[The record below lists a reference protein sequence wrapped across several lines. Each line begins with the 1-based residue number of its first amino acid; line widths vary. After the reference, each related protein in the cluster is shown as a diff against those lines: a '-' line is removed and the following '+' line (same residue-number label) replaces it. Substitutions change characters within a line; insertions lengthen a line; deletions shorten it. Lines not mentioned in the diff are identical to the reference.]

1 MGGESK
7 PVFEF
12 GPYRLDAMERVLMR
26 DGHPVP
32 LAPKTF
38 DLLMALVERHGHL
51 VEKER
56 LLQLVWPDAVV
67 EESNLSYNVSILR
80 KTLGDGEGAR
90 LIETV
95 PKRGYRFVAPVR
107 TSPSG
112 PDPGPRTRKLASA
125 GLALAALAGA
135 AAWLMGSG
143 WDRSEPL
150 LESTPVTAYA
160 GSELYPDLSPDGNHV
175 AFSWN
180 GAAEG
185 DYRIYVQQ
193 LGSSVPALLTAGP
206 GDDLSPVWAPDGR
219 TLAFLRVH
227 PGHSTA
233 SVYLLP
239 FPGGAERKL
248 ADLLYVRPNLGD
260 RYGAEIAW
268 YPNGQWL
275 VITDRPTPSASPA
288 LCLIS
293 TSTGEKRMLLPP
305 QGTPAADI
313 AAAVRPDGRYLL
325 FIRAKVFGR
334 TDLYGVSLS
343 DAGMPEGTPIALTSH
358 MDYRTVSPVWGPD
371 GGDIFFLTGPFT
383 GDLILWRMHGA
394 KPGTARPVPLT
405 GHGAVYLSTPRRSAD
420 SAFRLIYTK
429 SLRDSNIWRIRE
441 DRSGTISQPEP
452 LINSTRDDVN
462 AQFSPDGS
470 RIAFQ
475 STRSG
480 SNEIWICRSDGS
492 NAMRVSNI
500 GGAQVGGPHW
510 APDGERIIFHASPEG
525 SADLYVVNAN
535 GGPAL
540 RLTREPTQESVP
552 SWSRNGWIY
561 FSSNRLGPTDIW
573 KMPAEGGAP
582 IPVTAGR
589 GGSIALESIDGKW
602 LYYSRLDIDARVISL
617 RRVSVDGGE
626 SKEVLPSLANT
637 RAFFVVDEGVYF
649 IPAPDADKRTSIR
662 FLEFSSGKIRDVA
675 PIEKA
680 AGWGLSVFP
689 IARGLPRTIIY
700 SQVDQDGNDLM
711 LIQNLRGRQ

>member
-1 MGGESK
+1 MGVESK

-12 GPYRLDAMERVLMR
+12 GPYRLNAMEGVLMR
-26 DGHPVP
+26 DGRPVP

-38 DLLMALVERHGHL
+38 DLLLALVERHGHL

-80 KTLGDGEGAR
+80 KALGDGEGAR

-107 TSPSG
+107 VRTFG
-112 PDPGPRTRKLASA
+112 PDLKRRNRRWVSA
-125 GLALAALAGA
+125 GLVFAVLAGA
-135 AAWLMGSG
+135 AAWLTGSG
-143 WDRSEPL
+143 QNRSEPL
-150 LESTPVTAYA
+150 LESIPVTAYA
-160 GSELYPDLSPDGNHV
+160 GSELYPDLSPDGHQV

-185 DYRIYVQQ
+185 NYRIYVQQ
-193 LGSSVPALLTAGP
+193 LGSSVPAPLTSGP

-219 TLAFLRVH
+219 TLAFLRMH
-227 PGHSTA
+227 PGQHTA

-248 ADLLYVRPNLGD
+248 VDMLYVRPNLED

-275 VITDRPTPSASPA
+275 VITDRPSPSESPA

-305 QGTPAADI
+305 QGSPAADI

-325 FIRAKVFGR
+325 FIRAKAFGR
-334 TDLYGVSLS
+334 TDLYGVPLS
-343 DAGMPEGTPIALTSH
+343 ETGMPEGTPIALTSH
-358 MDYRTVSPVWGPD
+358 ANYRTVSPVWGPD
-371 GGDIFFLTGPFT
+371 GSDLFFLAGPFT
-383 GDLILWRMHGA
+383 GDLKLWRMHGA
-394 KPGTARPVPLT
+394 KQGAARPVPLT
-405 GHGAVYLSTPRRSAD
+405 GYGAVYLSTPRRGGD
-420 SAFRLIYTK
+420 STFRLIYTK
-429 SLRDSNIWRIRE
+429 SLQDTNIWRIRE
-441 DRSGTISQPEP
+441 DRSGTVSEPEP
-452 LINSTRDDVN
+452 LINSTRDDAN

-480 SNEIWICRSDGS
+480 SNEIWVCRSDGS

-510 APDGERIIFHASPEG
+510 APDGEKLIFHANPEG

-535 GGPAL
+535 GGPAR
-540 RLTREPTQESVP
+540 RLTREPTQEGGP

-582 IPVTAGR
+582 IPVTTGR
-589 GGSIALESIDGKW
+589 GGSMPVESIDGKW
-602 LYYSRLDIDARVISL
+602 VYYSRLDVDARITSL
-617 RRVSVDGGE
+617 RRISVEGGE
-626 SKEVLPSLANT
+626 SKEVLPSLVNT
-637 RAFFVVDEGVYF
+637 RAFFVVEDGVYF
-649 IPAPDADKRTSIR
+649 IPAPDADKHTSIR
-662 FLEFSSGKIRDVA
+662 FLEFSNGKIRDVA
-675 PIEKA
+675 PIEKT

-689 IARGLPRTIIY
+689 LARGLPRTILY
-700 SQVDQDGNDLM
+700 TQVDQDGNDLM
-711 LIQNLRGRQ
+711 LIQNLRGPQ

>member
-1 MGGESK
+1 MGEESK

-12 GPYRLDAMERVLMR
+12 GPYRLDTIERVLIR
-26 DGHPVP
+26 DGLPVA

-38 DLLMALVERHGHL
+38 DLLLVLVAHHGHL
-51 VEKER
+51 IEKDR
-56 LLQLVWPDAVV
+56 LLQLVWPDTVV

-80 KTLGDGEGAR
+80 KTLSDGEGVR

-107 TSPSG
+107 VCTAG
-112 PDPGPRTRKLASA
+112 PDPKRRNGGWVSA
-125 GLALAALAGA
+125 GLALAAVAGA
-135 AAWLMGSG
+135 AAWLMGSRQ
-143 WDRSEPL
+143 DRSEPL
-150 LESTPVTAYA
+150 LESIPVTAYA

-180 GAAEG
+180 GAEEG
-185 DYRIYVQQ
+185 NYRIYVQQ
-193 LGSSVPALLTAGP
+193 LGSSVPAPLTAGP

-227 PGHSTA
+227 PGQHSA

-248 ADLLYVRPNLGD
+248 TDLLYVRPNLED

-268 YPNGQWL
+268 YPNGEWL
-275 VITDRPTPSASPA
+275 VITDRPSPSASPA

-325 FIRAKVFGR
+325 FIRGKVFGR

-343 DAGMPEGTPIALTSH
+343 DAGMPEGTPIPLTSH
-358 MDYRTVSPVWGPD
+358 VDYRTVSPVWGPD
-371 GGDIFFLTGPFT
+371 GSDIFFLAGPFT
-383 GDLILWRMHGA
+383 GDLKLWRMHGT

-405 GHGAVYLSTPRRSAD
+405 GYGAVCLSTPRRGAD
-420 SAFRLIYTK
+420 SALRLIYTK
-429 SLRDSNIWRIRE
+429 SLQDRNIWRIRE
-441 DRSGTISQPEP
+441 DRSGTVSPPEP

-480 SNEIWICRSDGS
+480 SNEIWVCRSDGS

-500 GGAQVGGPHW
+500 GGAQVEGPQW
-510 APDGERIIFHASPEG
+510 APDGERIIFHAGPQG

-561 FSSNRLGPTDIW
+561 FSSNRLGPTEIW
-573 KMPAEGGAP
+573 KMRAEGGAP
-582 IPVTAGR
+582 IPVTSGR
-589 GGSIALESIDGKW
+589 GGSVGLESIDGKW
-602 LYYSRLDIDARVISL
+602 LYYSRLDLNARTISL
-617 RRVSVDGGE
+617 RRVPVDGGE
-626 SKEVLPSLANT
+626 WKEVLPSLVNT
-637 RAFFVVDEGVYF
+637 RAFFVVEEGVYF
-649 IPAPDADKRTSIR
+649 IPAPGADKRTSIR
-662 FLEFSSGKIRDVA
+662 FLEFSSGTIRDVA

-689 IARGLPRTIIY
+689 IARGLPRTILY

-711 LIQNLRGRQ
+711 LIQNLRGLP